1 MVIHE
6 KAYTADDLWEL
17 SKQPGY
23 EEKFLELIDGEIEE
37 LSPSSGKS
45 GVIGLRI
52 GRFLQQYVDD
62 ARLGYVG
69 GADTGFELSP
79 KNVLSPDAGYI
90 SFGRHPEYPKRYF
103 IGAPDLAVEVVS
115 PTASLRKVQRKAR
128 KYLEHGTKLVWIVYP
143 DEETVDVCRLSES
156 GSLMIDEV
164 GKDGVLDGGDAL
176 PFTLPLTELFRD

>member
-52 GRFLQQYVDD
+52 GRFLNNMLTTLD
-62 ARLGYVG
+62 LGMLVEQTQVLNCRPKMSSAQTPVTSLSG
-69 GADTGFELSP
+69 GIRSILSAT
-79 KNVLSPDAGYI
+79 S
-90 SFGRHPEYPKRYF
+90 
-103 IGAPDLAVEVVS
+103 
-115 PTASLRKVQRKAR
+115 
-128 KYLEHGTKLVWIVYP
+128 
-143 DEETVDVCRLSES
+143 
-156 GSLMIDEV
+156 
-164 GKDGVLDGGDAL
+164 
-176 PFTLPLTELFRD
+176 

>member
-1 MVIHE
+1 
-6 KAYTADDLWEL
+6 
-17 SKQPGY
+17 
-23 EEKFLELIDGEIEE
+23 
-37 LSPSSGKS
+37 
-45 GVIGLRI
+45 
-52 GRFLQQYVDD
+52 
-62 ARLGYVG
+62 
-69 GADTGFELSP
+69 
-79 KNVLSPDAGYI
+79 
-90 SFGRHPEYPKRYF
+90 
-103 IGAPDLAVEVVS
+103 VS